1 MDDLLSR
8 KSAEFGIAAARMEIT
23 ESLKKRNKL
32 HGSPESA
39 NIFIII
45 VSGEHELFGFKSCY

>member
-23 ESLKKRNKL
+23 ESVIP
-32 HGSPESA
+32 S
-39 NIFIII
+39 I
-45 VSGEHELFGFKSCY
+45 VPYEPQVEFPALSVGLSVN